1 MDSRFKSY
9 AQAGP
14 ETLARWK
21 TSAFDSIFLPDS
33 MSQLWD
39 VVVQSVKSNFGL
51 MLIIAAQL
59 CFAIINLLVK
69 KLHTMD
75 PPVGTLEVSI
85 CVFFIPADQFDLN
98 FNLRSL
104 L

>member
-1 MDSRFKSY
+1 MDPRFKSY

-14 ETLARWK
+14 GAPSKTLAGWD
-21 TSAFDSIFLPDS
+21 TSAFVFIFLPDS
-33 MSQLWD
+33 MLHLWD
-39 VVVQSVKSNFGL
+39 AVVQSVKSNFGL

-75 PPVGTLEVSI
+75 PPVGTLEVS
-85 CVFFIPADQFDLN
+85 L
-98 FNLRSL
+98 
-104 L
+104 